1 MHSLSLEHVSPPRE
15 VPVHEGS
22 GGASGQKDSPRPA
35 APEQS
40 PHAKLRQSAVAIEVN
55 EAAPQCAGL
64 VQVST
69 EFPW

>member
-1 MHSLSLEHVSPPRE
+1 MHSLSLEHVSPPKE
-15 VPVHEGS
+15 EPVHEGS